1 MYLRTLN
8 ETTAI
13 FSIRICIHECC
24 CYRIV
29 PIVEC
34 VTEETMF
41 LPLLYLCSPY
51 VLTDGRKIPY
61 WRIGNRNNTRKLLAA
76 HSNGSR
82 VMWPNNCQC
91 QWLYITII
99 TFTHKG
105 MHKYI
110 AI

>member
-1 MYLRTLN
+1 MYYRTLN
-8 ETTAI
+8 EAIAI
-13 FSIRICIHECC
+13 FSIRICIPECC

-61 WRIGNRNNTRKLLAA
+61 RKSEQHTEAVR
-76 HSNGSR
+76 SSQQRQSR
-82 VMWPNNCQC
+82 DVAQQLSMSMVILQ
-91 QWLYITII
+91 
-99 TFTHKG
+99 
-105 MHKYI
+105 
-110 AI
+110 

>member
-41 LPLLYLCSPY
+41 LPLLYLCRPY

-61 WRIGNRNNTRKLLAA
+61 RKSEQHTEAVR
-76 HSNGSR
+76 SSQQRQSR
-82 VMWPNNCQC
+82 DVAQQLSMSMVILQ
-91 QWLYITII
+91 
-99 TFTHKG
+99 
-105 MHKYI
+105 
-110 AI
+110 